1 MRADWPRIPLP
12 VTFKAMETSA
22 KLGADVGQLLD
33 IEKPALGVIL
43 CEASWHGMLHL
54 PIYSASVIFSDRFV
68 QTGQQTVAGASCGGH
83 GSTRES
89 YASHP

>member
-12 VTFKAMETSA
+12 VTFKALETSA

-54 PIYSASVIFSDRFV
+54 PIYSASVIFSDRFRPNRAANSGWRFLWWARLDQRIV
-68 QTGQQTVAGASCGGH
+68 
-83 GSTRES
+83 
-89 YASHP
+89 